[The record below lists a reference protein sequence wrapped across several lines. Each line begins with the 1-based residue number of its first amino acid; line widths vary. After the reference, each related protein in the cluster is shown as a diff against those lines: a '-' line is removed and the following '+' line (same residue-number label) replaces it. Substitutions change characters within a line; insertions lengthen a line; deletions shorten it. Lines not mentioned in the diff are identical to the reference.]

1 MGDDALRM
9 NRFSLRFADPGL
21 EAAFTS
27 DQVRKVLR
35 PVRVVGLVVI
45 AVVFCF
51 WVLLNH
57 TTSQVP
63 QARALFFVPTFAIL
77 AILALAYA
85 LTYTKAFLKGY
96 GTGAVIIVCAISAV
110 YAWIAAIA
118 PPETVVLAGLL
129 ILMVIHTLNGYSLLR
144 LRFPAAVAGGWLG
157 AAVFLGYLG
166 YAHVLTGD
174 GLLRSSVALILANVF
189 GMLVAYQLD
198 LFARREFVAM
208 QLLAEASRHK
218 SEFLANMSHEL
229 RTPLN
234 AILGFSEVLVEKMFG
249 EVNEKQLDYLK
260 DIHSSGQHLLSLIN
274 DILDLSKIEAGKME
288 LQPSDFDLPAAL
300 QTAVTLVKERAQ
312 SHGIQ
317 LNLEIAPKLG
327 TIHADERKFKQ
338 IMLNL
343 LSNAMKF
350 TPDRGTVAVTAKA
363 NDTMV
368 EVSVTDSGAGIAPE
382 DHGAVFEEF
391 RQVGQDAGRKAEGT
405 GLGLP
410 LTKRFVELHGGKIH
424 LESVLGKGSTFTFT
438 IPHQST

>member
-21 EAAFTS
+21 EATFTS

-35 PVRVVGLVVI
+35 PIRVGWLVGF
-45 AVVFCF
+45 AVVVCIS
-51 WVLLNH
+51 VLVH
-57 TTSQVP
+57 RIAPQVG
-63 QARALFFVPTFAIL
+63 QARALAFAAVFAML
-77 AILALAYA
+77 AIIALAYA
-85 LTYTKAFLKGY
+85 LTYTQAFLKGY
-96 GTGAVIIVCAISAV
+96 GTGAVIMVCAFSAV
-110 YAWIAAIA
+110 ITWFAVTSA
-118 PPETVVLAGLL
+118 PPVMLPSML
-129 ILMVIHTLNGYSLLR
+129 IFMVIHTLNIYNILR
-144 LRFPAAVAGGWLG
+144 LRFPAAVAGGWLS
-157 AAVFLGYLG
+157 AAIYLGYLG
-166 YAHVLTGD
+166 YAQILTGW
-174 GLLRSSVALILANVF
+174 GLWQSVVALTLANVF
-189 GMLVAYQLD
+189 GMLAAYQLD
-198 LFARREFVAM
+198 LFARREFVALR
-208 QLLAEASRHK
+208 LLADASRHK

-260 DIHSSGQHLLSLIN
+260 DIHSAGQHLLSLIN

-317 LNLEIAPKLG
+317 LNLEIAPELG

-343 LSNAMKF
+343 LSNAVKF
-350 TPDRGTVAVTAKA
+350 TPDGGTVAVTAKA

-438 IPHQST
+438 IPQQSA